1 MVEVSNYDQYLIGIG
16 GAGTKSGPGPAQ
28 IRRISGFV
36 KSKIDGEN
44 AVVWSKDD
52 VISKKKK
59 VFRLHMLI
67 FQCHFDGPPL
77 ELMGTLLGLLKPE
90 AFLKSIVHFESLQN
104 CRPRRNW
111 LVGASIVDVSR
122 PFLLHRPRLFNFY

>member
-59 VFRLHMLI
+59 GLQASHADFSVSFRWA
-67 FQCHFDGPPL
+67 P
-77 ELMGTLLGLLKPE
+77 
-90 AFLKSIVHFESLQN
+90 S
-104 CRPRRNW
+104 
-111 LVGASIVDVSR
+111 
-122 PFLLHRPRLFNFY
+122 